1 MDSSEIRRLSWGD
14 FLLTAD
20 APGLIAEYAA
30 ECSIPE
36 IGKIDPQ
43 ASTFQAL
50 EDAHA
55 LEGLGVYADGKL
67 VGFAGI
73 LTFVHP
79 HYGAQI
85 ASLDSLFVSAPYRT
99 AGLGT
104 ALLRTVEQF
113 ARDSGSRGVLY
124 TAPVG
129 SQLET
134 LLAAKR
140 YLRAA
145 STFYR
150 RVEAA

>member
-1 MDSSEIRRLSWGD
+1 M
-14 FLLTAD
+14 
-20 APGLIAEYAA
+20 
-30 ECSIPE
+30 
-36 IGKIDPQ
+36 
-43 ASTFQAL
+43 
-50 EDAHA
+50 
-55 LEGLGVYADGKL
+55 YADGKL

-113 ARDSGSRGVLY
+113 ARDAAAAAACST
-124 TAPVG
+124 TAPG
-129 SQLET
+129 GQPARDAARGQT
-134 LLAAKR
+134 LLAGS
-140 YLRAA
+140 LDVLPC
-145 STFYR
+145 